1 MKINDQRP
9 APLRFYL
16 PSEVADRLRCS
27 EWWVK
32 EQARRRRVP
41 YCWIGGAYRF
51 TEQHVE
57 AIAEL
62 FEVQARDVPV
72 SPGRANRTVKPA
84 TEESGT
90 VARLSARVPRRARV
104 LASQSAV

>member
-1 MKINDQRP
+1 MKINDPRP
-9 APLRFYL
+9 TPLRFYL

-57 AIAEL
+57 AIAQL
-62 FEVQARDVPV
+62 FEVQACDAPV
-72 SPGRANRTVKPA
+72 SRGRVSRAAKLA
-84 TEESGT
+84 TETSGPA
-90 VARLSARVPRRARV
+90 ARLSARVPRRARV
-104 LASQSAV
+104 LVSQSAA